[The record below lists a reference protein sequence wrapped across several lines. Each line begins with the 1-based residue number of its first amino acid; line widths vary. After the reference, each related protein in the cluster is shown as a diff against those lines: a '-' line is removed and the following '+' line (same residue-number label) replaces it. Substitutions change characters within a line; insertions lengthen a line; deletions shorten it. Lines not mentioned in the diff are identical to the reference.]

1 MAQEEEEEENNRD
14 NLSFASTPPPS
25 SPSTRKASAEAHKN
39 NLPSLSRPPHV
50 IKTEYIISSP
60 LDFPSTAMHHMLF
73 SMSQCYWHWP
83 FFFFFLS
90 FFLSLSSVQLSSCAF
105 FIYLLL
111 QFSHFVISWSAF
123 SVFQV
128 QLAVNEISPWKV
140 KSKKKQRLCKKKN
153 ATAIIKENVH
163 FLKP

>member
-105 FIYLLL
+105 LSTCFYNFPILLFREAL
-111 QFSHFVISWSAF
+111 FPYFKCSSRWMKFHHEKWNQKRN
-123 SVFQV
+123 SVC
-128 QLAVNEISPWKV
+128 A
-140 KSKKKQRLCKKKN
+140 KK
-153 ATAIIKENVH
+153 
-163 FLKP
+163 